1 MRAPRPVIFA
11 VLATFLFV
19 AGCDSAA
26 ERAQRHYES
35 GMQYLQAG
43 DVDRAL
49 VEFRNVFKLDNQHRE
64 ARIAYAQA
72 ERDRGNLREAYSQYL
87 RLLEQYPADTVT
99 LRALSQLAADNS
111 QWDDARKYV
120 ALALQAA
127 PDDPE
132 LTAIQI
138 YSDYGTAIDA
148 NDAASILNAVRAAKE
163 MRQSRPGD
171 PRLTKV
177 VIDDLIRSQSLDAAL
192 TELDAAIR
200 LNPTERIFYAQRLS
214 VYAALNQTDKIE
226 AGLIEMAQVFADAPE
241 MHEALLRWYLSRKE
255 IDKAEALLRSA
266 VKPDDANV
274 QPEIELVRFLG
285 QYRSADAAIAELDK
299 AIAAGQSVAVFR
311 SARAGFRFDNGDRE
325 GAIAEMEEIIKTE
338 SGTDDARKVK
348 VALARM
354 QEAVGNYVA
363 ARALVEEILADD
375 SGEVEAVRLK
385 ANWLIFDDN
394 VAEAVSLLRGA
405 IDQNPR
411 DAGLMTLLAQ
421 AYERDGNRELVGE
434 MLSRAVEAS
443 GRAPTE
449 SLQYAQFLAANND
462 LIAAESV
469 LIDSLRIAPGTPDLL
484 IPLGQIYLQ
493 LKDWPRTETVAAEL
507 EALGQPQL
515 AAAVAGLRAGILQGQ
530 QRGDEALTY
539 LEQAASG
546 EGAALEAKVALL
558 RNHIANGR
566 MVQAQAFA
574 AKILA
579 DDPDNIDLQALNAG
593 TLAAAGNAAAA
604 EAAYGAIVQKDPA
617 RSQSWLNLYRIV
629 KADPQ
634 RQEAAAQLLE
644 QALAA
649 NPDSGDLLW
658 AKAGQLEAAGDIEGS
673 IAIYEQLYKK
683 NSGNPIV
690 ANNLASLLSNFRT
703 DPESLKRAE
712 IIARRLRGSGIAP
725 YQDTYGWIAYQNGKY
740 QEAVEELEQAAVGLP
755 EDPVVQYHLGM
766 TYLKLDRKEDAAAK
780 FTAILALV
788 KPDDSRDFVIAAKTE
803 LEKLTSAGIVATS
816 P

>member
-11 VLATFLFV
+11 VLAAFLFV

-35 GMQYLQAG
+35 GVQYLQAG

-64 ARIAYAQA
+64 ARLAYADA
-72 ERDRGNLREAYSQYL
+72 ERGRGNLREAYSHYL
-87 RLLEQYPADTVT
+87 RLLEQYPDDLVT
-99 LRALSQLAADNS
+99 LRGLSQMASDNA

-120 ALALQAA
+120 ALALAAA

-132 LTAIQI
+132 LKAIKI
-138 YSDYGTAIDA
+138 YTDYGTAVDA
-148 NDAASILNAVRAAKE
+148 SDAATIVNSVKAAKE
-163 MRQSRPGD
+163 MRTAAPD
-171 PRLTKV
+171 DMRLAKV
-177 VIDDLIRSQSLDAAL
+177 IIDDLIRSQSLDDAL
-192 TELDAAIR
+192 VELDAAVR
-200 LNPTERIFYAQRLS
+200 LAPTERIFYAQRLS

-226 AGLIEMAQVFADAPE
+226 AGLVEMAQVFPDAPE
-241 MHEALLRWYLSRKE
+241 MQEALLRWYLSRND
-255 IDKAEALLRSA
+255 IDKAEAVLRAA
-266 VKPDDANV
+266 VKPDDDDV
-274 QPEIELVRFLG
+274 QPEIELIRFLG
-285 QYRSADAAIAELDK
+285 EFRSTDAAIAELDK
-299 AIAAGQSVAVFR
+299 AIAAGHSVAVFR
-311 SARAGFRFDNGDRE
+311 SARAGFRFDQGDRD
-325 GAIAEMEEIIKTE
+325 GAIAEMEEIVRTE
-338 SGTDDARKVK
+338 SGTEDARKVK

-354 QEAVGNYVA
+354 QQAVGNNVA
-363 ARALVEEILADD
+363 ARVLVEEILAED
-375 SGEVEAVRLK
+375 SGEVEAVKLK

-394 VAEAVSLLRGA
+394 VGEAVSLLRGA

-443 GRAPTE
+443 GKAPAE
-449 SLQYAQFLAANND
+449 SLQYAQFLASNSD
-462 LIAAESV
+462 LLAAESV
-469 LIDSLRIAPGTPDLL
+469 LIDSLRIAPGNADLL
-484 IPLGQIYLQ
+484 IPLGQIYIQ

-507 EALGQPQL
+507 EALAQPQL
-515 AAAVAGLRAGILQGQ
+515 ATAVAGLRAGILQGQ
-530 QRGDEALTY
+530 QRGDEAITY
-539 LEQAASG
+539 LEQAATG
-546 EGAALEAKVALL
+546 EGAGLEAKAALL

-566 MVQAQAFA
+566 LAEAQAFA
-574 AKILA
+574 ARILA
-579 DDPDNIDLQALNAG
+579 EDPDNIDLQALNAG

-604 EAAYGAIVQKDPA
+604 ESAYTAVVQKDPT
-617 RSQSWLNLYRIV
+617 RDQSWLNLYRIV

-634 RQEAAAQLLE
+634 RQEAASQLLD

-649 NPDSGDLLW
+649 NPTSGDLLW
-658 AKAGQLEAAGDIEGS
+658 AKAGQLEADGDIEAA
-673 IAIYEQLYKK
+673 IAIYEQLYKQ

-712 IIARRLRGSGIAP
+712 IIARRLRDSGIAP

-740 QEAVEELEQAAVGLP
+740 QDAVEELEPAAAGLP
-755 EDPVVQYHLGM
+755 EDPTVQYHLAM
-766 TYLKLDRKEDAAAK
+766 TYLKLDRKQEAAAK
-780 FTAILALV
+780 FTALLAMV
-788 KPDDSRDFVIAAKTE
+788 KADDSRAFVIAAKNE
-803 LEKLTSAGIVATS
+803 LEKLTSAGIVPSS